1 MTTPTRDALRLA
13 YRRILRNLRAER
25 AMRDKVFPVGHKQRD
40 AKLADIEQ
48 AITDLAT
55 LGEGL
60 RSVLDVQAPEAVQ
73 EKLIDVSGAGK
84 GGY

>member
-13 YRRILRNLRAER
+13 YRRILRTLRAER
-25 AMRDKVFPVGHKQRD
+25 AMRDRVFPVGNPRRD
-40 AKLADIEQ
+40 QKLADIEQ
-48 AITDLAT
+48 AIADLAL

-73 EKLIDVSGAGK
+73 
-84 GGY
+84 